1 METGKDRRIEELS
14 SAGLGRLLFKYSWPA
29 LTAMTLNALYAV
41 VDRIF
46 IGRGCGVDAMAGITL
61 VMPIMMLFGAFGV
74 FVGAGHSA
82 ALSIK
87 LGEGDRAS
95 CEKLLGQLVAFKLA
109 FCCIRPPLIF
119 LNADTVLGWC
129 GADKTTP
136 EAFACAKEYL
146 CIVVVSCL
154 FSHLAF
160 GLSAM
165 QRAEGSPMSSMMCM
179 VIGFGLNIALDPVF
193 IFLFGMGVA
202 GAAVATIAG
211 QAVSFICSAVYLL
224 RHREQ
229 FGFDF
234 KAESF
239 RIDPERFKTLVKLGI
254 PFALNNAAVTISMLF
269 VNKFINQYG
278 VVASATF
285 ATGTKIEQIPWIV
298 GAGVMMGCTTMI
310 GQNMGAGKVDR
321 MKKTVRVGVVL
332 CAITAVVFIALFRLF
347 PRQIYQLFMA
357 KSSDNYEEVLDMAPL
372 FLKALSFALP
382 ATCLMCPYHA
392 FASGIGNATLV
403 MITALLDG
411 FVSRIVIS
419 LLLAKVFGLGLYG
432 WFLGYGLAAYVNTII
447 CMIYYYSGV
456 WKKRKAVFESFS
468 K

>member
-1 METGKDRRIEELS
+1 MAREIINDLTTGNVTKKLIRFALPFMLS
-14 SAGLGRLLFKYSWPA
+14 TLLQTAYAMVDMIIVGR
-29 LTAMTLNALYAV
+29 V
-41 VDRIF
+41 
-46 IGRGCGVDAMAGITL
+46 
-61 VMPIMMLFGAFGV
+61 
-74 FVGAGHSA
+74 VGAPGLSA
-82 ALSIK
+82 VGMSSQISWLATALCIGFSNGGQIIISQLIGAGK
-87 LGEGDRAS
+87 KDELNRTIGTVTSLVFIAAVLISVLGIVFRKPLLTVMSAPEESFDRAATY
-95 CEKLLGQLVAFKLA
+95 LLIVFAGMIFTFGYNLVSALF
-109 FCCIRPPLIF
+109 RGMGDSRHPLIF
-119 LNADTVLGWC
+119 VA
-129 GADKTTP
+129 
-136 EAFACAKEYL
+136 
-146 CIVVVSCL
+146 
-154 FSHLAF
+154 
-160 GLSAM
+160 
-165 QRAEGSPMSSMMCM
+165 
-179 VIGFGLNIALDPVF
+179 IAAVTNLILDY
-193 IFLFGMGVA
+193 IFVAIFRWDVA

-211 QAVSFICSAVYLL
+211 QAVSFICSAAYLL
-224 RHREQ
+224 RHKEQ

-234 KAESF
+234 KRESF

-347 PRQIYQLFMA
+347 PRQIYQLFMS
-357 KSSDNYEEVLDMAPL
+357 KSSDNYEEVLNMAPL

>member
-1 METGKDRRIEELS
+1 MAREIINDLTTGNVTKKLIRFALPFMLSTLLQTAYAMVDMIIVGRVVGAPGLSAVGMSSQISWLATALCIGFSNGGQIIISQLIGAGKKDELN
-14 SAGLGRLLFKYSWPA
+14 R
-29 LTAMTLNALYAV
+29 T
-41 VDRIF
+41 
-46 IGRGCGVDAMAGITL
+46 IGTVTTL
-61 VMPIMMLFGAFGV
+61 VFIAAVLISVLGIV
-74 FVGAGHSA
+74 FRKPLLTVMSA
-82 ALSIK
+82 PEESF
-87 LGEGDRAS
+87 DRAATY
-95 CEKLLGQLVAFKLA
+95 LLIVFAGMIFTFGYNLVSALF
-109 FCCIRPPLIF
+109 RGMGDSRHPLIF
-119 LNADTVLGWC
+119 VA
-129 GADKTTP
+129 
-136 EAFACAKEYL
+136 
-146 CIVVVSCL
+146 
-154 FSHLAF
+154 
-160 GLSAM
+160 
-165 QRAEGSPMSSMMCM
+165 
-179 VIGFGLNIALDPVF
+179 IAAVTNLILDY
-193 IFLFGMGVA
+193 IFVAIFKWDVA

-447 CMIYYYSGV
+447 CMIYYHSGV

>member
-1 METGKDRRIEELS
+1 MAREIINDLTTGNVTKKLIRFALPFMLSTLLQTAYAMVDMIIVGRVVGAPGLSAVGMSSQISWLATALCIGFSNGGQIIISQLIGAGKKEELN
-14 SAGLGRLLFKYSWPA
+14 R
-29 LTAMTLNALYAV
+29 T
-41 VDRIF
+41 
-46 IGRGCGVDAMAGITL
+46 IGTVTTL
-61 VMPIMMLFGAFGV
+61 VFIAAVLISVLGIV
-74 FVGAGHSA
+74 FRKPLLTVMSA
-82 ALSIK
+82 PEESF
-87 LGEGDRAS
+87 DRAATY
-95 CEKLLGQLVAFKLA
+95 LLIVFAGMIFTFGYNLVSALF
-109 FCCIRPPLIF
+109 RGMGDSRHPLIF
-119 LNADTVLGWC
+119 VA
-129 GADKTTP
+129 
-136 EAFACAKEYL
+136 
-146 CIVVVSCL
+146 
-154 FSHLAF
+154 
-160 GLSAM
+160 
-165 QRAEGSPMSSMMCM
+165 
-179 VIGFGLNIALDPVF
+179 IAAVTNLILDY
-193 IFLFGMGVA
+193 IFVAIFKWDVA

-347 PRQIYQLFMA
+347 PRQIYQLFMSR
-357 KSSDNYEEVLDMAPL
+357 SSDNYEEVLNMAPL

-456 WKKRKAVFESFS
+456 WKKRKTVFASFS

>member
-1 METGKDRRIEELS
+1 MAREIINDLTTGNVTKKLIRFALPFMLSTLLQTAYAMVDMIIVGRVVGAPGLSAVGMSSQISWLATALCIGFSNGGQIIISQLIGAGKKDELN
-14 SAGLGRLLFKYSWPA
+14 R
-29 LTAMTLNALYAV
+29 T
-41 VDRIF
+41 
-46 IGRGCGVDAMAGITL
+46 IGTVTTL
-61 VMPIMMLFGAFGV
+61 VFIAAVLISVLGIV
-74 FVGAGHSA
+74 FRKPLLTVMSA
-82 ALSIK
+82 PEESF
-87 LGEGDRAS
+87 DRAATY
-95 CEKLLGQLVAFKLA
+95 LLIVFAGMIFTFGYNLVSALF
-109 FCCIRPPLIF
+109 RGMGDSRHPLIF
-119 LNADTVLGWC
+119 VA
-129 GADKTTP
+129 
-136 EAFACAKEYL
+136 
-146 CIVVVSCL
+146 
-154 FSHLAF
+154 
-160 GLSAM
+160 
-165 QRAEGSPMSSMMCM
+165 
-179 VIGFGLNIALDPVF
+179 IAAVTNLILDY
-193 IFLFGMGVA
+193 IFVAIFKWDVA

>member
-1 METGKDRRIEELS
+1 MAREIINDLTTGNVTKKLIRFALPFMLSTLLQTAYAMVDMIIVGRVVGAPGLSAVGMSSQISWLATALCIGFSNGGQIIISQLIGAGKKDELNRTI
-14 SAGLGRLLFKYSWPA
+14 G
-29 LTAMTLNALYAV
+29 TVTTV
-41 VDRIF
+41 IF
-46 IGRGCGVDAMAGITL
+46 IAAVIVSVVGIVFRKPLLT
-61 VMPIMMLFGAFGV
+61 VM
-74 FVGAGHSA
+74 SA
-82 ALSIK
+82 PEESF
-87 LGEGDRAS
+87 DRAATY
-95 CEKLLGQLVAFKLA
+95 LLIVFAGMIFTFGYNLVSALF
-109 FCCIRPPLIF
+109 RGMGDSRHPLIF
-119 LNADTVLGWC
+119 VA
-129 GADKTTP
+129 
-136 EAFACAKEYL
+136 
-146 CIVVVSCL
+146 
-154 FSHLAF
+154 
-160 GLSAM
+160 
-165 QRAEGSPMSSMMCM
+165 
-179 VIGFGLNIALDPVF
+179 IAAVTNLILDY
-193 IFLFGMGVA
+193 IFVAIFKWDVA

-211 QAVSFICSAVYLL
+211 QAVSFICSAAYLL
-224 RHREQ
+224 RHKEQ

-234 KAESF
+234 KRESF

-347 PRQIYQLFMA
+347 PRQIYQLFMS
-357 KSSDNYEEVLDMAPL
+357 KSSDNYEEVLNMAPL

-411 FVSRIVIS
+411 FVSRIVIC

>member
-1 METGKDRRIEELS
+1 MAREIINDLTTGNVTKKLIRFALPFMLSTLLQTAYAMVDMIIVGRVVGAPGLSAVGMSSQISWLATALCIGFSNGGQIIISQLIGAGKKEELNRTIGTVTS
-14 SAGLGRLLFKYSWPA
+14 LVFIAAVLISVLGIVFRKPLLTVMSAPEESFERAATYLLIVFAGMIFTFGYNLVSA
-29 LTAMTLNALYAV
+29 L
-41 VDRIF
+41 F
-46 IGRGCGVDAMAGITL
+46 RGM
-61 VMPIMMLFGAFGV
+61 
-74 FVGAGHSA
+74 
-82 ALSIK
+82 
-87 LGEGDRAS
+87 GDSRH
-95 CEKLLGQLVAFKLA
+95 
-109 FCCIRPPLIF
+109 PLIF
-119 LNADTVLGWC
+119 VA
-129 GADKTTP
+129 
-136 EAFACAKEYL
+136 
-146 CIVVVSCL
+146 
-154 FSHLAF
+154 
-160 GLSAM
+160 
-165 QRAEGSPMSSMMCM
+165 
-179 VIGFGLNIALDPVF
+179 IAAVTNLILDY
-193 IFLFGMGVA
+193 IFVAIFKWDVA

-234 KAESF
+234 KRESF

-332 CAITAVVFIALFRLF
+332 CAITAIVFIALFRLF
-347 PRQIYQLFMA
+347 PRQIYQLFMSR
-357 KSSDNYEEVLDMAPL
+357 SSDNYDEVLNMAPL

>member
-1 METGKDRRIEELS
+1 MAREIINDLTTGNVTKKLIRFALPFMLS
-14 SAGLGRLLFKYSWPA
+14 TLLQTAYAMVDMIIVGR
-29 LTAMTLNALYAV
+29 V
-41 VDRIF
+41 
-46 IGRGCGVDAMAGITL
+46 
-61 VMPIMMLFGAFGV
+61 
-74 FVGAGHSA
+74 VGAPGLSA
-82 ALSIK
+82 VGMSSQISWLATALCIGFSNGGQIIISQLIGAGK
-87 LGEGDRAS
+87 KDELNRTIGTVTSLVFIAAVLISVLGIVFRKPLLTVMSAPEESFERAATYLLIVFAGMIFTFGYNLVSALFRGMGDSRH
-95 CEKLLGQLVAFKLA
+95 
-109 FCCIRPPLIF
+109 PLIF
-119 LNADTVLGWC
+119 VA
-129 GADKTTP
+129 
-136 EAFACAKEYL
+136 
-146 CIVVVSCL
+146 
-154 FSHLAF
+154 
-160 GLSAM
+160 
-165 QRAEGSPMSSMMCM
+165 
-179 VIGFGLNIALDPVF
+179 IAAVTNLILDY
-193 IFLFGMGVA
+193 IFVAIFRWDVA

-211 QAVSFICSAVYLL
+211 QAVSFICSAAYLL
-224 RHREQ
+224 RHKEQ

-234 KAESF
+234 KRESF

-347 PRQIYQLFMA
+347 PRQIYQLFMS
-357 KSSDNYEEVLDMAPL
+357 KSSDNYEEVLNMAPL